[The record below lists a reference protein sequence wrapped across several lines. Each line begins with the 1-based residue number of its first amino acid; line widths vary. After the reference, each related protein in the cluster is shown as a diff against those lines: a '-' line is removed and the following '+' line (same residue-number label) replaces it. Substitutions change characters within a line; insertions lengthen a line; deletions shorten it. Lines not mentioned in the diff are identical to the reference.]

1 MIEHMDRMP
10 VAGDQVITSDGIR
23 LVVDKLDKNRIENVR
38 VFLPEK
44 EPDKPEA
51 NDSDVS
57 TES

>member
-1 MIEHMDRMP
+1 MIEHLDLSAP
-10 VAGDQVITSDGIR
+10 SQEIR
-23 LVVDKLDKNRIENVR
+23 QSPLTVSAVVDKLDKNRINVR

-44 EPDKPEA
+44 EPDKPDA